1 MKTLF
6 YSPGALETVIFME
19 QRYAADVLPPS
30 KQGEP
35 TMLYYA
41 LVFLVVALIAG
52 VLGFGGIAGASAGIA
67 KILFGIFIILF
78 LISLAMRLFR
88 QA

>member
-1 MKTLF
+1 VRLF
-6 YSPGALETVIFME
+6 HME
-19 QRYAADVLPPS
+19 QSLAINVLPAS
-30 KQGEP
+30 KHGEI